1 MTVTTKKSSW
11 RTHWIGSRDRRTKNQ
26 RSRRTLNFSRNY
38 RMKIS
43 KTKGT
48 LNIFTWPSYKI
59 LNIQSSRVWLSRIT
73 SHNIKPNSIRA
84 HIRLSIIKHYN
95 FPFPVSSFSKT
106 CPFSVFLVQVYYP
119 FHTLYQLK
127 PFLLSIYRKYS
138 YSPHEFF

>member
-1 MTVTTKKSSW
+1 
-11 RTHWIGSRDRRTKNQ
+11 
-26 RSRRTLNFSRNY
+26 
-38 RMKIS
+38 MKIS

-73 SHNIKPNSIRA
+73 SHNIKPNSIHA

-106 CPFSVFLVQVYYP
+106 RPFSAFLVQVNYP

-127 PFLLSIYRKYS
+127 PFLLSIYRQYLAVHRMNFLKNPSKKFHIKIFRGFLTHHYS
-138 YSPHEFF
+138 LKNSHKFPY